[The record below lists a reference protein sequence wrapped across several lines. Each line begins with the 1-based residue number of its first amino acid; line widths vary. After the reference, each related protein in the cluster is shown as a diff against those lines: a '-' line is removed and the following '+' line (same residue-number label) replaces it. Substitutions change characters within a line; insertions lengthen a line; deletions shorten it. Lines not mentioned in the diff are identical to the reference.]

1 MKSRTIVRALALAPL
16 LLAAFWIGG
25 SHAFA
30 ADTSVIGNNSS
41 SNSTSVIG
49 NNASANAGCSSG
61 SGLTS
66 PLKDCDLVSLLNDLL
81 NFAITIG
88 GIAIVLMLVFVGF
101 KFVAAQGNPSKL
113 ADAQRML
120 FWTVVG
126 ALILLGAKAIE
137 AGIQATVQSISS

>member
-1 MKSRTIVRALALAPL
+1 MTLNRTAIRTLAIVPL
-16 LLAAFWIGG
+16 LFVALWAVGP
-25 SHAFA
+25 HAFA
-30 ADTSVIGNNSS
+30 ADTSLVGNNSS
-41 SNSTSVIG
+41 NNSTSLVG
-49 NNASANAGCSSG
+49 NNSG
-61 SGLTS
+61 SNTGLTN
-66 PLKDCDLVSLLNDLL
+66 PLKDSDLTSLLNDLL

-101 KFVAAQGNPSKL
+101 KFVAAQGNSSELEAARK
-113 ADAQRML
+113 ML